1 MILIADSGSTKTDW
15 ILWIQKTNEVFK
27 YKTKGLNP
35 YFTKSSE
42 ITQEMQEHF
51 AADDLL
57 QLEEIFFYGSGCGS
71 IESKSI
77 IFEGLSKAC
86 KNAKIHIEHD
96 LMASARSLLGNEKG
110 IACIL
115 GTGSNACLYD
125 GESVT
130 NEAVSFGYIMGD
142 EGSGNHLGRLL
153 LKSIFTGKAPVEIQ
167 EDFKEK
173 YPHLDLSRLLDQLY
187 NLPNPNRFLASFSPF
202 ILSHQNTEF
211 IKTMIESSFNQFLDE
226 FVIDLSTDKSLPIS
240 FQGSIAWIYK
250 ANLEKVLTDRGLKLG
265 NVIKQPI
272 DALLE
277 FHKKYNVKD

>member
-15 ILWIQKTNEVFK
+15 VLWITKTNEVFK

-42 ITQEMQEHF
+42 ITKEMEEHF
-51 AADDLL
+51 AADDLF

-77 IFEGLSKAC
+77 VYEGLKNAC
-86 KNAKIHIEHD
+86 KNAKIHIDHD
-96 LMASARSLLGNEKG
+96 LMASARSLFGKEKG

-125 GESVT
+125 GEEVT
-130 NEAVSFGYIMGD
+130 NEAVSFGYVMGD
-142 EGSGNHLGRLL
+142 EGSGNHLGRML
-153 LKSIFTGKAPVEIQ
+153 LKSIFNGKAPMKIQ
-167 EDFKEK
+167 EDFKKK
-173 YPHLDLSRLLDQLY
+173 YPHLDLTRLLDQLY

-202 ILSHQNTEF
+202 ILSHMNEDF

-226 FVIDLSTDKSLPIS
+226 FVIGLTTDRSLAIS

-250 ANLEKVLTDRGLKLG
+250 SILDKVLADRGLLMG

-272 DALLE
+272 DKLLE
-277 FHKKYNVKD
+277 FHQNHKA

>member
-15 ILWIQKTNEVFK
+15 VLWIPKTNEVFK

-42 ITQEMQEHF
+42 ITDEMQEHF

-57 QLEEIFFYGSGCGS
+57 HLEEIFFYGSGCGS

-77 IFEGLSKAC
+77 VFEGLVKAC
-86 KNAKIHIEHD
+86 GNAKIHIEHD
-96 LMASARSLLGNEKG
+96 LMASARSLLGKEKG

-125 GESVT
+125 GEFVT

-142 EGSGNHLGRLL
+142 EGSGNHLGRML
-153 LKSIFTGKAPVEIQ
+153 LKSIFNGKAPKKVVS
-167 EDFKEK
+167 DFEKK
-173 YPHLDLSRLLDQLY
+173 YPHLDLTRLLDQLY

-202 ILSHQNTEF
+202 ILSHQNNDF
-211 IKTMIESSFNQFLDE
+211 IKKIIESSFNQFLDE
-226 FVIDLSTDKSLPIS
+226 FVVDLTTDKSLPVS
-240 FQGSIAWIYK
+240 FQGSIAWTYRAILK
-250 ANLEKVLTDRGLKLG
+250 KVLNDRGLVLG
-265 NVIKQPI
+265 QVIKQPI
-272 DALLE
+272 DTLME
-277 FHKKYNVKD
+277 FHQKYKV

>member
-15 ILWIQKTNEVFK
+15 VLWIPKTNEVFK

-42 ITQEMQEHF
+42 ITEEMREHF
-51 AADDLL
+51 ASDDLI
-57 QLEEIFFYGSGCGS
+57 QLKEIFFYGSGCGS
-71 IESKSI
+71 IDSKSI
-77 IFEGLSKAC
+77 VFEGLTNAC

-125 GESVT
+125 GKVIIG
-130 NEAVSFGYIMGD
+130 EAVSFGYIMGD
-142 EGSGNHLGRLL
+142 EGSGNHIGRML
-153 LKSIFTGKAPVEIQ
+153 LKAIFNGKAPKELVM
-167 EDFKEK
+167 DFNDK

-202 ILSHQNTEF
+202 VLSNQDKKF
-211 IKTMIESSFNQFLDE
+211 VRALIESSFNQFLDE
-226 FVIDLSTDKSLPIS
+226 FVVDLSMDKSLPVS
-240 FQGSIAWIYK
+240 FQGSIAWSYK
-250 ANLEKVLTDRGLKLG
+250 AILKKVLGDRGFKMG
-265 NVIKQPI
+265 NIIKQPI
-272 DALLE
+272 DTLLE
-277 FHKKYNVKD
+277 FHKNNKI

>member
-15 ILWIQKTNEVFK
+15 ILWVPKTNEVFK

-42 ITQEMQEHF
+42 ITEEMFEHF
-51 AADDLL
+51 AADDLE

-71 IESKSI
+71 IDSKSI
-77 IFEGLSKAC
+77 VFEGINNAC
-86 KNAKIHIEHD
+86 KNATIHIEHD
-96 LMASARSLLGNEKG
+96 LMASARALLGKKKG

-125 GESVT
+125 GEFVT

-142 EGSGNHLGRLL
+142 EGSGNHLGRML
-153 LKSIFTGKAPVEIQ
+153 LKAIFNGKAPAEVV
-167 EDFKEK
+167 EDFKQK

-202 ILSHQNTEF
+202 ILSHQKNDF
-211 IKTMIESSFNQFLDE
+211 VISLIESSFNQFLDE
-226 FVIDLSTDKSLPIS
+226 FVIDLNDDKSLPIS
-240 FQGSIAWIYK
+240 FQGSIAWTYRTI
-250 ANLEKVLTDRGLKLG
+250 LDKVLTERGYMLG
-265 NVIKQPI
+265 NIIKQPI
-272 DALLE
+272 DTLLD
-277 FHKKYNVKD
+277 FHQNYSI